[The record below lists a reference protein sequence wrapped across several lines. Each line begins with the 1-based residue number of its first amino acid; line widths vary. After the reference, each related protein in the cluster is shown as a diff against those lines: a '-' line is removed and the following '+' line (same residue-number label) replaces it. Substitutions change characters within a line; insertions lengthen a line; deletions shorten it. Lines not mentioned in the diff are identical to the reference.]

1 MSEFSKAQLRRLKG
15 KLDRRHVQT
24 REVDGRSVY
33 YIEGWFAI
41 AQANAIFGFAGWD
54 REMTHFERIYER
66 SRGDV
71 TSCAYVARV
80 QIRVRTSRAV
90 IVREGTGSG
99 SATAS
104 SSGEAHDLALKAA
117 ETDATK
123 RALAT
128 FGDSF
133 GLSLYDKAQNGVTG
147 KKTSARNSFTLN
159 DPTGA
164 PFAQNLSPEAFCS
177 GLRQL
182 VQATTTHAELEA
194 LADRNKEGVA
204 RLRTDAPTL
213 KTSKDI
219 HYAEILERLIKDR
232 LLSPPPSASANGH
245 KADTNSLLPP
255 ENKTKL
261 SSESSLPSS
270 PEPSRAPLSPLRP
283 SKIASGPRIDKSR
296 LPIGTER
303 RLRDKAH
310 LMFVATQ
317 PCLICGRKPSQAHH
331 LTFCQKRGLSLK
343 VGDQFCVPLC
353 ALHHYELHRGGPERA
368 WWEAKGIIP
377 EPIAAELWG
386 RSRVPSALGLK
397 PAASLQPAQST
408 TTPSSVDRMDV
419 AVESLPRNGAAREPA
434 DRNP

>member
-1 MSEFSKAQLRRLKG
+1 MSDFSKTQLRRLKG
-15 KLDRRHVQT
+15 KLDRRFVQS
-24 REVDGRSVY
+24 RDVEGRSVD

-41 AQANAIFGFAGWD
+41 HQANAIFGFAGWD

-80 QIRVRTSRAV
+80 RIGVRTGRTT
-90 IVREGTGSG
+90 IVREGSGCG
-99 SATAS
+99 SATAN

-128 FGDSF
+128 FGNCF
-133 GLSLYDKAQNGVTG
+133 GLGLYDKEQNGVTA
-147 KKTSARNSFTLN
+147 KKPPARNNFVLH

-164 PFAQNLSPEAFCS
+164 PFAQNLSPEGFCT

-182 VQATTTHAELEA
+182 IQASTVPAELEA
-194 LADRNKEGVA
+194 LARCNKETIA
-204 RLRTDAPTL
+204 RLRSEAPKL
-213 KTSKDI
+213 KTAKDI
-219 HYAEILERLIKDR
+219 HYADVLERLIKDR
-232 LLSPPPSASANGH
+232 LGAAPPANGH
-245 KADTNSLLPP
+245 DAARPNGQPHAVGQSSGDERPQPVAYPP
-255 ENKTKL
+255 PAL
-261 SSESSLPSS
+261 
-270 PEPSRAPLSPLRP
+270 LRP
-283 SKIASGPRIDKSR
+283 SRIARGPRIDKSL

-317 PCLICGRKPSQAHH
+317 PCLICDRQPSQAHH

-343 VGDQFCVPLC
+343 VSDEFTVPLC
-353 ALHHYELHRGGPERA
+353 ALHHDELHRRGPERA
-368 WWEAKGIIP
+368 WWETKGIAP

-386 RSRVPSALGLK
+386 KSRVPSALGLK
-397 PAASLQPAQST
+397 PAASLQAQPNAEPT
-408 TTPSSVDRMDV
+408 TEMHAAATDLLGGDTV
-419 AVESLPRNGAAREPA
+419 LRN
-434 DRNP
+434 